1 MKKSDIKIVVLSVFG
16 LLFIVCL
23 TIGVTYSYFN
33 VGISGN
39 TTPSTVTAQMPAE
52 SFVTLSGGNKTI
64 TMNITAVQMMKGN
77 ADITYYAPNEG
88 SAATTEET
96 NIEIGKAITSDDNTY
111 SCTYNIGVTPK
122 VVGISDAFKIMENKS
137 ADQIVLKIGE
147 NNLDFNKQE
156 FIVDKEIAVTGNLIV
171 TKSGAPINV
180 QMKLVNKLNVDQS
193 SLKDLSQSFDIN
205 VKSLSCVIT
214 NP

>member
-16 LLFIVCL
+16 LLLVVGV

-33 VGISGN
+33 VGISNN
-39 TTPSTVTAQMPAE
+39 TTASTVNAQMPAE

-64 TMNITAVQMMKGN
+64 AMNITAAQMMKGT

-88 SAATTEET
+88 NVATTEET

-122 VVGISDAFKIMENKS
+122 AVGISDAFKIMENKS
-137 ADQIVLKIGE
+137 TDQIVLKIGE
-147 NNLDFNKQE
+147 NILDFNDQE
-156 FIVDKEIAVTGNLIV
+156 FLLDKEITMTGNLIV
-171 TKSGAPINV
+171 TNSGTPINV
-180 QMKLVNKLNVDQS
+180 QLKFVNKVNVDQT

-205 VKSLSCVIT
+205 IKSLSCVIT